1 MGDVKQSFIRAVR
14 GPILLITLGSLF
26 AADYYSGWPFT
37 RTWPLL
43 LIVFGFMKLVERAA
57 ARSASDY
64 DAGPPFMG
72 GGV

>member
-1 MGDVKQSFIRAVR
+1 MATDKQSLIRAAR

-57 ARSASDY
+57 ARSSDY

-72 GGV
+72 GGA